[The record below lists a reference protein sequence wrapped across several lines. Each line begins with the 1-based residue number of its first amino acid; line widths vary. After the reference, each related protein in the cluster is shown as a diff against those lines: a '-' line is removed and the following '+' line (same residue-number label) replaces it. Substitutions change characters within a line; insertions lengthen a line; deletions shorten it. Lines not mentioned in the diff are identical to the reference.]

1 MLFEDK
7 IITLI
12 NLLEEGKAVLIPSQ
26 SHWYIAIAF
35 DNPILFPS
43 MLQQEEIS
51 QYITI
56 LTKNLLQLRLFIPH
70 LHPRVETML
79 TYYERPFGLISNN
92 NKKLPPW
99 AESYVHNKVIYTIP
113 DIDFTRTLIDLLGKP
128 LILFKSIEDQND
140 PLPFAKLDNRFIDL
154 ADYSCKHRRGEESSL
169 PTTYF
174 SWNSEG
180 DLVFYDASLNDIR

>member
-12 NLLEEGKAVLIPSQ
+12 NLLEEGKSILIPSQ
-26 SHWYIAIAF
+26 SHWYIAIAI
-35 DNPILFPS
+35 DNPVLFPVL
-43 MLQQEEIS
+43 LQNEELS
-51 QYITI
+51 KNITV
-56 LTKNLLQLRLFIPH
+56 LTKNILQIRAFIPH

-99 AESYVHNKVIYTIP
+99 AETYVHSKVIYTIP
-113 DIDFTRTLIDLLGKP
+113 DLDLTRTLVDLFGKP
-128 LILFKSIEDQND
+128 LILFKSKQDQND
-140 PLPFAKLDNRFIDL
+140 PLPFAELTNHFIDI
-154 ADYSCKHRRGEESSL
+154 ADYSCMHRRDEEL
-169 PTTYF
+169 MIPTTYF

-180 DLVFYDASLNDIR
+180 DLVFYDASLNDLR